1 MQIEQNV
8 HAPVSPGFMSKI
20 LKRYGALGGKLGL
33 AIIDQGLFAGS
44 NFLLN
49 VLLARWMIPDQ
60 YGAYVIGF
68 AWFLIAQNLYEAL
81 VTEPMAIFGAGKYAG
96 HIKRYFGAAFI
107 FHIWFSLVVAVPFFV
122 GAAFMQPD
130 SPLIGITLFA
140 NALLMP
146 ALLARWLFRQPFY
159 VIGNIRPAVIGS
171 ILYLVTIIAA
181 IAAFHAVP
189 TVETTLSI
197 YAMQS
202 SSTTPVFWVID
213 GSLLNPFTAV
223 LANGIGG
230 ALTVLV
236 MVVFFL
242 KPQFGST
249 PDVKYREIYAT
260 HLKYGRWSSV
270 EHLLMW
276 FPSNIFYLV
285 MPLMYDLSV
294 SGALRALTNVE
305 MPVYLTLT
313 AIGSVILPS
322 FVRTYNNHGYD
333 ALMRRV
339 KNLRMMMLGITGA
352 AAIVFIVGGQ
362 WIINLLY
369 DGKYD
374 SYTTFPILASMA
386 AHLALFGFTAP
397 LDLSLRSQGLIR
409 HNFMARLLPN
419 ILTVTVG
426 MYLVSQYG
434 LLGAKLSPVLTVAA
448 HWGVLIY
455 LHRRV
460 ARSQVGQADNV
471 EASAAVQEIP

>member
-8 HAPVSPGFMSKI
+8 HAPTQGFIAKAM
-20 LKRYGALGGKLGL
+20 KRYGALGGKLGL

-81 VTEPMAIFGAGKYAG
+81 VTEPMAIFGAGKYSGQA
-96 HIKRYFGAAFI
+96 KRYFGAAFL
-107 FHIWFSLVVAVPFFV
+107 FHIWFSLLVAIPFFV
-122 GAAFMQPD
+122 GAALIQHD
-130 SPLIGITLFA
+130 SPLIGISLFA

-181 IAAFHAVP
+181 IVVFYAIP

-202 SSTTPVFWVID
+202 AASTPVFWVVD

-223 LANGIGG
+223 IANGIGG
-230 ALTVLV
+230 AITALV
-236 MVVFFL
+236 MIFGFL

-249 PDVKYREIYAT
+249 AEVRHREVYAT

-276 FPSNIFYLV
+276 FPNNIFYLI

-322 FVRTYNNHGYD
+322 FVRTYTNHGYD
-333 ALMRRV
+333 ALMHRV
-339 KNLRMMMLGITGA
+339 RNVRLMMLGITGL
-352 AAIVFIVGGQ
+352 AAIVFIIGGQ

-374 SYTTFPILASMA
+374 SYTTLPILISMA
-386 AHLALFGFTAP
+386 AHLALFGLTAP

-426 MYLVSQYG
+426 MYLVSEYG

-460 ARSQVGQADNV
+460 AKSQ
-471 EASAAVQEIP
+471 AAQSGTKDVLPTVPEIP